1 MTEQAES
8 KRSSMIDCS
17 FPKEARILK
26 RGDFLRVQNTGRRIH
41 GPHLMGFVRTAR
53 VGQSNE
59 SSHHRMHHRSNNR
72 QAPLPRP
79 RLGITVT
86 TKIHKRSH
94 ERNRI
99 KRALREAFRRHQHTV
114 IRGIEIVVSARPG
127 CVTLS
132 GPQLQHELLELLSRA
147 RLTGEPQGSPS
158 HSRHGNRNEQ

>member
-1 MTEQAES
+1 
-8 KRSSMIDCS
+8 MIDCS

-59 SSHHRMHHRSNNR
+59 SSHQRMHHRSNNR
-72 QAPLPRP
+72 QPPLPRP

-114 IRGIEIVVSARPG
+114 VRGIEIVVSARPG

-147 RLTGEPQGSPS
+147 RLIGEPQVSPS

>member
-1 MTEQAES
+1 MTEKTES
-8 KRSSMIDCS
+8 NRSRMNNCS

-41 GPHLMGFVRTAR
+41 GPHLMGFVRTVR
-53 VGQSNE
+53 GGQTHE
-59 SSHHRMHHRSNNR
+59 PPRYRMQHRSDNR
-72 QAPLPRP
+72 LAPLPRP

-114 IRGIEIVVSARPG
+114 IRGIEVVVSARPG
-127 CVTLS
+127 CVTLT
-132 GPQLQHELLELLSRA
+132 GPQLQHELFELLSRA
-147 RLTGEPQGSPS
+147 RLIGEPQGSPS
-158 HSRHGNRNEQ
+158 QTRHGNRNEQ

>member
-1 MTEQAES
+1 MTEQPES
-8 KRSSMIDCS
+8 KRSRMIDCS

-41 GPHLMGFVRTAR
+41 GPHLMGFVRSAR
-53 VGQSNE
+53 E
-59 SSHHRMHHRSNNR
+59 SQPNGFPERRMQNRSDNR
-72 QAPLPRP
+72 KAPPPRP

-114 IRGIEIVVSARPG
+114 IRGIEVVVSARPG
-127 CVTLS
+127 CVTLT
-132 GPQLQHELLELLSRA
+132 GPQLQHELFVLLSRA
-147 RLTGEPQGSPS
+147 RLIGVPQGSPS
-158 HSRHGNRNEQ
+158 HTRHGNRNEQ

>member
-1 MTEQAES
+1 MGDWT
-8 KRSSMIDCS
+8 

-26 RGDFLRVQNTGRRIH
+26 RGHFLRVQNTGRRIH

-53 VGQSNE
+53 GSHSHEAPQQRNQNGTQS
-59 SSHHRMHHRSNNR
+59 R
-72 QAPLPRP
+72 QMPPPRP

-99 KRALREAFRRHQHTV
+99 KRALREAFRHHQHTIV
-114 IRGIEIVVSARPG
+114 RGIELVVSARPG

-132 GPQLQHELLELLSRA
+132 GPQLQSELLELLTRA
-147 RLTGEPQGSPS
+147 RLMENASGVSNRSFPRQ
-158 HSRHGNRNEQ
+158 SR